1 MPLLQLSPARVISLL
16 KCIDIKCKT
25 INYSGWTIIVVI
37 IVVVVVVVVIVVIVD
52 VIIIVII
59 HNMTHFSLEDVISV
73 IILVIH
79 CVGRLLRLLLL
90 TIWTSICVSLQI
102 CCQIVLCVSSENSTI
117 PVEEQQG
124 VSR

>member
-1 MPLLQLSPARVISLL
+1 M
-16 KCIDIKCKT
+16 DIKCKT
-25 INYSGWTIIVVI
+25 IIYSGWTIIV
-37 IVVVVVVVVIVVIVD
+37 IVVVVAIIVIVVIVD
-52 VIIIVII
+52 IIIIIVV
-59 HNMTHFSLEDVISV
+59 HNMTPFPSEEVISA
-73 IILVIH
+73 IILFIY

-102 CCQIVLCVSSENSTI
+102 CSQIVLCVSSKTSMI

>member
-1 MPLLQLSPARVISLL
+1 MPLLQLSPARVISFS

-25 INYSGWTIIVVI
+25 IIYSGWTIIIVVVIVIVVI
-37 IVVVVVVVVIVVIVD
+37 IVIIVD
-52 VIIIVII
+52 VIIIVIV
-59 HNMTHFSLEDVISV
+59 HNITPFPLEDNISA

-102 CCQIVLCVSSENSTI
+102 CSQIVLCVSSKNSMI
-117 PVEEQQG
+117 PVEKQQG